1 MFIAAEELK
10 TVAYAYQ
17 VTQITEADVDITLQA
32 IAAAEEEL
40 RSYLMPN
47 NRKEWQ
53 DGRPLYDADAV
64 LSATGSNRNALLVEM
79 CKNIALYYL
88 VRLCHVDM
96 VYEQVKERYDR
107 AIEWLDRLSKGQI
120 TLNLPLLP
128 PPTDEDVSGGEGL
141 PFRHGSRT
149 KFNHE

>member
-1 MFIAAEELK
+1 MFILPEELK

-17 VTQITEADVDITLQA
+17 VTQITEADADITLQA
-32 IAAAEEEL
+32 IAAAEQEL

-53 DGRPLYDADAV
+53 DGRPHYDTDAI
-64 LSATGSNRNALLVEM
+64 LSATGANRNALLLEM
-79 CKNIALYYL
+79 CKNMALWYL

-96 VYEQVKERYDR
+96 LYEQVKERYDR
-107 AIEWLDRLSKGQI
+107 AVEWLNKLSKGAI

-128 PPTDEDVSGGEGL
+128 PAPVEEGTGEGN